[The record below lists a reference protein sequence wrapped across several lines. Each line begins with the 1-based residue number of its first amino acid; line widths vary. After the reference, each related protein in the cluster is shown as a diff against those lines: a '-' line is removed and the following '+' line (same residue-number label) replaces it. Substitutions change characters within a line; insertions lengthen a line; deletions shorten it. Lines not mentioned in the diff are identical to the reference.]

1 MALFAIFVKLGK
13 PLHLVPLLFIAAI
26 ASAGVLGWLV
36 SAFYSEPMNR
46 LIRSKIGHDT
56 KTLGTVLAS

>member
-26 ASAGVLGWLV
+26 ATAGVLGWLV
-36 SAFYSEPMNR
+36 SAFFSEPMNR
-46 LIRSKIGHDT
+46 LIRSKVRDDA